1 MGVDMDLKFEKSC
14 IVRHSPKTVL
24 RSHWH
29 SLSTEKRKENAKD
42 AREDD
47 LLILNEDFLEI
58 DFGRYRSASCKT
70 ISSRPIEPEGNVEFS
85 RGSVYQSSQEIRRM
99 KNIGT
104 SGRRRKIELSRGS
117 NTTSSVSIVDSL
129 CPSDEESPRKRSSVI
144 SLSLDSYCTTSN
156 NKPKMH
162 PRTTDRLKDICLNV
176 DDRKMQCAEALGR
189 DSTGDLKFLC
199 SKNIGRS
206 NDSNRLQERDKVRP
220 LPKSLSAK
228 VEMPPSPSVSESH
241 PSSKT
246 SSKVRLNPVRK
257 MFDPLIKSKS
267 LRSPVTYAREDGL
280 VQTIGMVHLRR
291 DRTFRRS
298 TTTSHDFSSTSQNCR
313 LSTQVPKI
321 GCSQSMVQESPVHLH
336 GFLKCRDKHGVP
348 FFEFSLKCREEVL
361 VAQTWKSNNS
371 FSWVYTFHSLDGRKK
386 SSAEEWALNDGE
398 KESSIV
404 GQMQVCCYL
413 CSERKGTRSFN
424 NSLMTEFVLYDIAH
438 ARRSTGRKSQ
448 DQASSLPGVKC
459 VSRNTPR
466 CVGRTSKIDD
476 IANAV
481 KNQHQRKHTRDSRD
495 LDSLNLYPW
504 APSELRPDLEIAA
517 VVIQIPYEKTE
528 RLKYKRGDKIDDN
541 AHPSLLNLSVFEQT
555 KEQLPERTCNAVQVV
570 LPTGNHGLPDC
581 DSRGPSSLLERWRS
595 GGGCDCGGWDMACP
609 LTVLGNPKIQFT
621 EDQSLVDNQK
631 PLELFLQGAKEIT
644 PALTM
649 KFVEEGNY
657 AVDFHAHLSSLQAF
671 FISVATLHGSGVMSA
686 SRQEIKEVPL
696 SNPLKTLIEEDVQ
709 ILIEAVSEDKK
720 APEKMKDM
728 PSSYALNPPF
738 SPIARV

>member
-1 MGVDMDLKFEKSC
+1 MDLNFEKSC
-14 IVRHSPKTVL
+14 TMRHSPKTVL
-24 RSHWH
+24 RSHRH
-29 SLSTEKRKENAKD
+29 SLSTEKRKENAKH

-70 ISSRPIEPEGNVEFS
+70 TSSRPVEGNVEFR
-85 RGSVYQSSQEIRRM
+85 RGSVYQSSREIRRM
-99 KNIGT
+99 NNIGT
-104 SGRRRKIELSRGS
+104 LERRRKIEVSRGS

-129 CPSDEESPRKRSSVI
+129 CPSDEESLRKRSSVI
-144 SLSLDSYCTTSN
+144 SLSLDLNSSSN
-156 NKPKMH
+156 NKSNMQP
-162 PRTTDRLKDICLNV
+162 PTTDRSKDIRLNV
-176 DDRKMQCAEALGR
+176 DDRKMQCAEALDR
-189 DSTGDLKFLC
+189 DSMGDLKFRC
-199 SKNIGRS
+199 GKNIGHS

-220 LPKSLSAK
+220 FSKMLSAK
-228 VEMPPSPSVSESH
+228 VEMPPSPSLSESR

-246 SSKVRLNPVRK
+246 SSKVRLNSVRK

-267 LRSPVTYAREDGL
+267 LRSSLTYAREDGL
-280 VQTIGMVHLRR
+280 VQTTGTVHVRR

-298 TTTSHDFSSTSQNCR
+298 TTTSYDFSSTSHNCR
-313 LSTQVPKI
+313 LTAQVPETD
-321 GCSQSMVQESPVHLH
+321 CSHSTVQESPVHLH

-361 VAQTWKSNNS
+361 VAQKWKANNS
-371 FSWVYTFHSLDGRKK
+371 FSWVYNFHSLDGRKK
-386 SSAEEWALNDGE
+386 SGAEEWALDDGE
-398 KESSIV
+398 KELSMV

-413 CSERKGTRSFN
+413 CSELKGTRSFD

-438 ARRSTGRKSQ
+438 ARRSTARKSQ
-448 DQASSLPGVKC
+448 DQASSLPEVKC
-459 VSRNTPR
+459 VSRNNPR

-481 KNQHQRKHTRDSRD
+481 KIQHQRRHTLDSRD
-495 LDSLNLYPW
+495 PDRLNLYPW
-504 APSELRPDLEIAA
+504 APSKLRPDLEIAA
-517 VVIQIPYEKTE
+517 VVIQVPYEKTE
-528 RLKYKRGDKIDDN
+528 SLKYKRGDKIDDY
-541 AHPSLLNLSVFEQT
+541 AHPSLLNLSAFEQT
-555 KEQLPERTCNAVQVV
+555 KVQLPERSCNTVQVV
-570 LPTGNHGLPDC
+570 IPTGNHGLPDC
-581 DSRGPSSLLERWRS
+581 DSHGPSSLLERWRS

-609 LTVLGNPKIQFT
+609 LSVFGNPKIQFT
-621 EDQSLVDNQK
+621 ENQSLVDNQK
-631 PLELFLQGAKEIT
+631 PLELFLQGAKETT

-671 FISVATLHGSGVMSA
+671 FISVAMLHGSGVMSA
-686 SRQEIKEVPL
+686 SRQETKEAPL
-696 SNPLKTLIEEDVQ
+696 SNSLKTLIEEEVQ
-709 ILIEAVSEDKK
+709 ILIGAVAEDKK